1 MRERRKIILQELEQT
16 GYVKVSMLSQ
26 EFHCTEMTIRR
37 DLNAMSEEGLLKR
50 THGGAV
56 KIGKNFVTD
65 NVKDLVYSNLCN
77 KIYIAK
83 MAYRIIKN
91 GDTIFLDDA
100 TTCLYLAQEIKRNN
114 KKSVNVIT
122 NSILLAS
129 EIMQTAHILLKVI
142 GGDVAGNL
150 SATVGKEALE
160 QIRGYRVNK
169 AFIGVN
175 GIDYQEGITGIGYPQ
190 MEIKKAMMKRAEAT
204 YVLAD
209 SSKFGHIYLSHICN
223 LSEVTGVLT
232 DKDLKEEYV
241 QIAKEKNYPIYVDDT
256 FINRRE

>member
-100 TTCLYLAQEIKRNN
+100 TTCLYLSLI
-114 KKSVNVIT
+114 
-122 NSILLAS
+122 
-129 EIMQTAHILLKVI
+129 HI
-142 GGDVAGNL
+142 
-150 SATVGKEALE
+150 
-160 QIRGYRVNK
+160 
-169 AFIGVN
+169 
-175 GIDYQEGITGIGYPQ
+175 
-190 MEIKKAMMKRAEAT
+190 
-204 YVLAD
+204 
-209 SSKFGHIYLSHICN
+209 
-223 LSEVTGVLT
+223 
-232 DKDLKEEYV
+232 
-241 QIAKEKNYPIYVDDT
+241 
-256 FINRRE
+256 